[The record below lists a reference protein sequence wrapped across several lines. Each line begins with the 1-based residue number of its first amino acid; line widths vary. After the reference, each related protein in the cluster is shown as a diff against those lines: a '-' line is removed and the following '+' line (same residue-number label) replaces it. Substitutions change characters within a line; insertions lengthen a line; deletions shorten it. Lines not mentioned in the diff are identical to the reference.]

1 MMRKGIFVLVMSV
14 VSAYPQQTATVTG
27 FVNDPTASVVTGA
40 KVTALN
46 TATQFISLGETNETG
61 RYSIPYLLPGTY
73 ELKVE
78 AAGFRTYI
86 RKGIELRAGESPR
99 IDVVMELGAVSESVT
114 VSGAASL
121 LATETSAMIGGMS
134 NQTLMRVPL
143 LQMRSYN
150 VMMYQP
156 GIANP
161 SEGSFFIMG
170 QRSRSLGNTLD
181 GVSAKNPMQGQSV
194 GDSQVLL
201 TGADSLQEIRLLTT
215 GVPAEFGGAGSG
227 MLIGVMKSGTN
238 KLHGSAEDRYI
249 NKTLLHRRYFDQL
262 EQPPFSYHDITG
274 TINGPLVIP
283 KI

>member
-1 MMRKGIFVLVMSV
+1 MILAIQPDPAKRRGLRGRGSMMRKSIFLLMICIHC
-14 VSAYPQQTATVTG
+14 AYPQQTATLTG
-27 FVNDPTASVVTGA
+27 FVNDLTATIVTGA

-61 RYSIPYLLPGTY
+61 RYSIPYLNPGTY

-99 IDVVMELGAVSESVT
+99 IDVVLELGTVSESVT
-114 VSGAASL
+114 VSGAAPL

-134 NQTLMRVPL
+134 NETLMRVPL

-161 SEGSFFIMG
+161 SEGSFFVMG

-181 GVSAKNPMQGQSV
+181 GVSMKNPMQGQSV

-227 MLIGVMKSGTN
+227 ML
-238 KLHGSAEDRYI
+238 
-249 NKTLLHRRYFDQL
+249 
-262 EQPPFSYHDITG
+262 
-274 TINGPLVIP
+274 
-283 KI
+283 